1 MRKQQ
6 KKKSLVVLLLLMVKK
21 SGTLLLLYRYVEY
34 GYGVVTGAPLF
45 SCVFCTIKAVMCM
58 NNFGGRRKNT
68 QSGGRAHKAL
78 VLSALEL
85 MKENSLGC
93 QRPEITLS

>member
-45 SCVFCTIKAVMCM
+45 SCVFLYNKSSDV
-58 NNFGGRRKNT
+58 
-68 QSGGRAHKAL
+68 H
-78 VLSALEL
+78 E
-85 MKENSLGC
+85 
-93 QRPEITLS
+93 